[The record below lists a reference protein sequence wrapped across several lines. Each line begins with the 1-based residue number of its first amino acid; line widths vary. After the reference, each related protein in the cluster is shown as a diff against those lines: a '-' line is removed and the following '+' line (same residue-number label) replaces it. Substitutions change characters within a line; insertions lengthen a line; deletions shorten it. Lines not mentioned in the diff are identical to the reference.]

1 MKTPALRPRP
11 RHDTRRRGCRVGGFT
26 LVELLVA
33 LAIFAILSVLAYG
46 GYNNSVKQ
54 NAIARANM
62 ARLEALQT
70 TVRLLTQDFE
80 QLAPRPVRDVIGDS
94 RLPALLADQRAE
106 NLFALTRSGWSN
118 PAGLPR
124 PTLQR
129 VSYVLEDGKLRRE
142 HFMVLDATLS
152 NEPVRRELLDRVKSV
167 AVRFMDGQRQWQEQ
181 WPPLNAPPA
190 TVARSRPLAVEIR
203 LDLED
208 FGEITR
214 LVEVGG

>member
-1 MKTPALRPRP
+1 M
-11 RHDTRRRGCRVGGFT
+11 RHRSTRVPGFT

-54 NAIARANM
+54 NEIARAGM
-62 ARLEALQT
+62 DRLESLQT

-80 QLAPRPVRDVIGDS
+80 QLAPRPVRDVLGDG
-94 RLPALLADQRAE
+94 RLPALLADQRDQK
-106 NLFALTRSGWSN
+106 LFSLTRSGWTN

-124 PTLQR
+124 ATLQR
-129 VSYVLEDGKLRRE
+129 VSYILEEGKLRRE
-142 HFMVLDATLS
+142 HFTVLDATLS
-152 NEPVRRELLDRVKSV
+152 NEPVRRELIDRVKSV
-167 AVRFMDGQRQWQEQ
+167 SVRFMDGQRQWQEQ

-190 TVARSRPLAVEIR
+190 TVARARPLAVEIK
-203 LDLED
+203 LDFED

-214 LVEVGG
+214 LIEVGG

>member
-1 MKTPALRPRP
+1 MKARMP
-11 RHDTRRRGCRVGGFT
+11 RRGFKRQSGGFT

-33 LAIFAILSVLAYG
+33 MAIFAILSALAYG
-46 GYNNSVKQ
+46 GYNNSVMQ
-54 NAIARANM
+54 TEIARANM

-80 QLAPRPVRDVIGDS
+80 QLAPRPVRDVLGD
-94 RLPALLADQRAE
+94 RTLPALLADERSE

-124 PTLQR
+124 ATLQR
-129 VSYVLEDGKLRRE
+129 VSYVLEEGMLRRE
-142 HFMVLDATLS
+142 HFTVLDATLS
-152 NEPVRRELLDRVKSV
+152 NEPVKRELLDRVKSV
-167 AVRFMDGQRQWQEQ
+167 GMRFMDNQKQWQDQ

-190 TVARSRPLAVEIR
+190 TAARLRPLAVEINF
-203 LDLED
+203 DLED
-208 FGEITR
+208 FGEISR